1 MFNQTSS
8 STCLIFISV
17 IHLKNWFVLQL
28 AMDVSFPFGLLGSP
42 ASLPNALEGH
52 PYLGAGPAVPAD
64 FDGSPRFFV
73 AWHDILWCNIYIYGI
88 HLLYMDTWHM
98 TYGYIYIWIYI
109 YIFTCHIWIYIY
121 RERESEREI
130 CILYIYNIYD
140 IWHVI
145 YWHDM
150 YPNMQITY
158 HEKLTVCWY
167 FSWWLDNSVE
177 NCSQFHKPLIG
188 YCLNSSQRRISHIF
202 CGIHKP

>member
-73 AWHDILWCNIYIYGI
+73 AWHDILWCNIYIWYTSI
-88 HLLYMDTWHM
+88 I
-98 TYGYIYIWIYI
+98 YGYMAYDIWIYI
-109 YIFTCHIWIYIY
+109 CMDIHIHIYMSYMDIY

-130 CILYIYNIYD
+130 CILYIIYD